1 MFDFMRELLTID
13 ASREAANFGNVKL
26 LLDRICEH
34 NLYPRILTIEEG
46 VNEPECVADGSK
58 LLQFGAN
65 NYLSLSNCPEVK
77 AAAIR
82 AIEEFGVGPGG
93 SRLMSGNVTVIEEAE
108 RRIANLVGMEDCL
121 TFPTGYMA
129 NVTVFK
135 TLMNPLLG
143 RLPYRRADGAIFVD
157 EYVHGSIIDGC
168 ELSRVRLVK
177 FKHNDLEDL
186 RGKLDEHEAAS
197 NKLIVTE
204 GVYCLEG
211 EIIDIPAY
219 VEVARTYGAKL
230 MVDDAHAVG
239 VIGSQ
244 GGGSPDYHGCADGID
259 ILMGCMDKAMGG
271 TGGYL
276 CGSKTLIDFLRIG
289 ANSSVLSSALTCAM
303 AGAMITAIDLIE
315 NGQDLREGLR
325 DKSRYLK
332 QGLRGVGLT
341 VLGADDI
348 PSVPLFIG
356 DEGLGMAF
364 AEGLREKGIFCPV
377 MRWPAVPTGRSRL
390 RLSLMACHEQAHLD
404 RLIAACRETGREL
417 GILDNSGL
425 RLGGGPLFP
434 EYIDKGMKTHL
445 QVEKGQDADP
455 KVLPFLSRVGGEQAK
470 AALPGETDESFLCR
484 GRTGNHEQSV
494 VSQEP
499 PRLAE

>member
-1 MFDFMRELLTID
+1 
-13 ASREAANFGNVKL
+13 
-26 LLDRICEH
+26 
-34 NLYPRILTIEEG
+34 
-46 VNEPECVADGSK
+46 
-58 LLQFGAN
+58 
-65 NYLSLSNCPEVK
+65 
-77 AAAIR
+77 
-82 AIEEFGVGPGG
+82 
-93 SRLMSGNVTVIEEAE
+93 
-108 RRIANLVGMEDCL
+108 
-121 TFPTGYMA
+121 
-129 NVTVFK
+129 
-135 TLMNPLLG
+135 MNPLLG